1 MKKYYLLGIHANP
14 PQPIKWVYVCT
25 PLLVLIAVYA
35 MYSNVYLAENPN
47 GKIVPSF
54 AMMAKRVS
62 ELAFTVDPR
71 THTYLLWA
79 DTVASVF
86 RFVTGL
92 LLASVTG
99 LLLGMNIAL
108 FPALQYISL
117 PVIVASSFVPM
128 MALLPILL
136 IMVGIGDAAKIS
148 LIFLG
153 VVFFITRDIYTTTKE
168 IPQELLV
175 KARTIGASEVA
186 MVYRIVLPMVMP
198 RLLEVMRQSL
208 GIAWW
213 ALIASEG
220 IAATEGLGYRI
231 FLVRRYFD
239 MAAIIPYVAWIT
251 ILAFALYHILLYT
264 EHVLYP
270 WKNPDKES
278 GVTGWVMDHARR
290 LSHVLKTH

>member
-14 PQPIKWVYVCT
+14 PKLIKWAYVCT
-25 PLLVLIAVYA
+25 PLLVLIAVYV
-35 MYSNVYLAENPN
+35 MYSNIYLAENPN

-99 LLLGMNIAL
+99 LFLGMNIAV

-136 IMVGIGDAAKIS
+136 IVVGIGDAAKIS

-251 ILAFALYHILLYT
+251 ILAFVLYHILLYT

-278 GVTGWVMDHARR
+278 GVIGWVIDRARR
-290 LSHVLKTH
+290 LSHILKTH